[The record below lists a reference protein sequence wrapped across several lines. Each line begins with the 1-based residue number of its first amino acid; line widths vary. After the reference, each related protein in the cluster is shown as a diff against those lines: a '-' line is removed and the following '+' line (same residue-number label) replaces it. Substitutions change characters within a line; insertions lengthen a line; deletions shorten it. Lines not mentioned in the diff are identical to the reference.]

1 MSQSKNQKNETTTYA
16 TRAWRGDTSTSGS
29 SVPKFGSYGA
39 AERFQRQQ
47 KAQEEW
53 AATVAARRAA
63 AAEKAAGRDWSRRSA
78 AAAMVEASKST
89 DPIMS
94 VHEYLTLPKTQAETF
109 LSLWVGRQT
118 DPSAAAKA
126 QGLRLKAALAVA
138 DGSEQNHPA
147 EHSCEDY
154 YPELNAGVAGGKPTS
169 DPHITVKEVTL
180 PADADSLSLLQKILA
195 DAGIN

>member
-1 MSQSKNQKNETTTYA
+1 
-16 TRAWRGDTSTSGS
+16 
-29 SVPKFGSYGA
+29 
-39 AERFQRQQ
+39 
-47 KAQEEW
+47 
-53 AATVAARRAA
+53 
-63 AAEKAAGRDWSRRSA
+63 
-78 AAAMVEASKST
+78 
-89 DPIMS
+89 MS